1 MGLHL
6 NQGTT
11 TSNLNH
17 GEKRW
22 HVADDTA
29 LMPLAR
35 RVLKQYRASCRDATS
50 LTVTGLELNLPAEKK

>member
-1 MGLHL
+1 
-6 NQGTT
+6 
-11 TSNLNH
+11 LNH

-22 HVADDTA
+22 LIADDTT

-50 LTVTGLELNLPAEKK
+50 LAVTGLELNLPLEKKYPQAHG